1 MASPT
6 IITPK
11 AGAEKF
17 RQLAARLEKPA
28 SLFIEVAGMLEAE
41 TEANF
46 EAEGRPDWMPLS
58 DATKSDRMKRN
69 NGSTVLKILQ
79 DRGILAASVNGD
91 HGDNWAMISA
101 GGAASDYALIQQVGG
116 TINRAPYSTKTR
128 LRTDAKGN
136 LVRQG
141 KDKRLSVFAKDS
153 HKRVR
158 ETWSEVAPFSIDIPA
173 RPYLPF
179 YGSIDNATLQPQ
191 AETKL
196 LEIVSSFLEA
206 PFA

>member
-1 MASPT
+1 MASA

-17 RQLAARLEKPA
+17 RQLAAQLDKPT
-28 SLFIEVAGMLEAE
+28 SLFVEIAGMLEAE

-46 EAEGRPDWMPLS
+46 QAEGRPDWMPLS
-58 DATKSDRMKRN
+58 DATKRERMKRN

-79 DRGILAASVNGD
+79 DRGILAASVAGD
-91 HGDNWAMISA
+91 HGENWAMISA

-116 TINRAPYSTKTR
+116 TIERAPYSTKTR

-173 RPYLPF
+173 RLYLPF
-179 YGSIDNATLQPQ
+179 FGSVDNATLQPE
-191 AETKL
+191 AEAKL
-196 LEIVSSFLEA
+196 LDIVTGFIES